1 MRIWWHWSGRGWQ
14 SLAEGR
20 GGEYYRDHLADDAL
34 MAFSFGVLDRQPAI
48 AAMAQAPPW
57 PTFELVEPR
66 VVELTDDSGVVVYRA
81 NAQRAG

>member
-1 MRIWWHWSGRGWQ
+1 
-14 SLAEGR
+14 
-20 GGEYYRDHLADDAL
+20 

-81 NAQRAG
+81 NAQRAGQEPYSAVISSAFARRNGRWQLAFHQQTPI